1 MCIWQNGSIQEGSQT
16 DDLKNFYF
24 WDEVGWGAVEGAW
37 LHLSMANASFVP
49 ELDVHF
55 YDH

>member
-16 DDLKNFYF
+16 DDLAK
-24 WDEVGWGAVEGAW
+24 EGAW
-37 LHLSMANASFVP
+37 LHFSMANASFVP

-55 YDH
+55 YDK